1 MTADEQINATKALIG
16 NAPNLTDALVQTY
29 LEVAGVRI
37 INRLCPFGNEP
48 DSVPA
53 KWQMAQCELA
63 ARMFLR
69 RGADGEV
76 AHSENGIDRSYKSV
90 DDEDILSRIPP
101 YVGFPG
107 VS

>member
-1 MTADEQINATKALIG
+1 MTTDEQINTTKVLIG

-29 LEVAGVRI
+29 LDVAGVRI

-48 DSVPA
+48 DSVPT
-53 KWQMAQCELA
+53 KWQMTQCELA

-69 RGADGEV
+69 RGADGET
-76 AHSENGIDRSYKSV
+76 AHSENGIDRTYGSV